1 MIEKQSLLRMLAT
14 IVFAVSFLVYGIVGK
29 TLETENRVKL
39 QCHIKKYDL
48 DSDSLVTKEEFLT
61 VTQGFKKMNPNVLF
75 KRLDKNVDI
84 VMLKTDYLESK
95 RQNLVLGDQT
105 LETEELKDVD
115 PSLIKTGIFNHCRR
129 LRCVAFCDIDIIW

>member
-1 MIEKQSLLRMLAT
+1 MRMLAT

-61 VTQGFKKMNPNVLF
+61 VTQGFKKMNPN
-75 KRLDKNVDI
+75 
-84 VMLKTDYLESK
+84 TDYLESK

>member
-14 IVFAVSFLVYGIVGK
+14 IVFVVSFLVYGIVGK

-75 KRLDKNVDI
+75 KRLDKN
-84 VMLKTDYLESK
+84 
-95 RQNLVLGDQT
+95 GDQT

-129 LRCVAFCDIDIIW
+129 LRCVAFCDIDITW